1 MIGPSAAQAANQ
13 MFTAKWYTHSFGNEC
28 WEGDPSPGPNCAGH
42 VTGEWESYSAWGMPQ
57 GIQCNPAQPRCPSV
71 STPTNGIGGWVPLGG
86 SQTMALYCA
95 PWNDS
100 KWGSKTM
107 RPAKG
112 ATARD
117 TNGQPI
123 PPLYRNPAFFTP
135 GGEPNRYS
143 CAGYSS
149 SSSSTLYSSPPPETK
164 VPTIREQG
172 HPG

>member
-1 MIGPSAAQAANQ
+1 
-13 MFTAKWYTHSFGNEC
+13 
-28 WEGDPSPGPNCAGH
+28 
-42 VTGEWESYSAWGMPQ
+42 
-57 GIQCNPAQPRCPSV
+57 
-71 STPTNGIGGWVPLGG
+71 VPLGG
-86 SQTMALYCA
+86 RQIMALYCA